1 MAYFT
6 VEVKPLVP
14 ASTQNAAAFTAGDL
28 LFDWKEFEIP
38 RGGAKLVGV
47 TAIVRPKGD
56 GGPTPNNFGIDL
68 IFGKVGTSL
77 GAVNTVFGLTTPQ
90 DDFLGSVNIAQSNFV
105 GPDSAVST
113 SCTSVGSVSNIDMM
127 ISPNVT
133 ALNTGTNVGYDKFY
147 VAGVANG
154 AIDFR
159 SIIANTED
167 LAALNAGTKI
177 ITTDGSCSPVE
188 LFLPGDVIH
197 IGTSAGTPAADSLI
211 GTILTADTATQIT
224 LEAVSP
230 TALVD
235 GDVLFN
241 INPIKLL
248 LHFEK

>member
-1 MAYFT
+1 MGYFT

-14 ASTQNAAAFTAGDL
+14 ASTQNAGAFTAGDL

-47 TAIVRPKGD
+47 TALVRPKGD
-56 GGPTPNNFGIDL
+56 AGPTPNNFGIDL

-77 GAVNTVFGLTTPQ
+77 GTVNAVFGLTTPQ
-90 DDFLGSVNIAQSNFV
+90 EDILGSVNIATSNFT
-105 GPDSAVST
+105 GPNSAAST
-113 SCTSVGSVSNIDMM
+113 SCVSVGSVSGVDMV
-127 ISPNVT
+127 ISPDVT

-147 VAGVANG
+147 VAGIANG
-154 AIDFR
+154 AIDFT
-159 SIIANTED
+159 SVIANTED
-167 LAALNAGTKI
+167 LAAEHADSKT
-177 ITTDGSCSPVE
+177 ITTDGSCSPIE

-197 IGTSAGTPAADSLI
+197 IGTSTGTPAADSLY
-211 GTILTADTATQIT
+211 GTLLTADSATQIT
-224 LEAVSP
+224 LEAVSE